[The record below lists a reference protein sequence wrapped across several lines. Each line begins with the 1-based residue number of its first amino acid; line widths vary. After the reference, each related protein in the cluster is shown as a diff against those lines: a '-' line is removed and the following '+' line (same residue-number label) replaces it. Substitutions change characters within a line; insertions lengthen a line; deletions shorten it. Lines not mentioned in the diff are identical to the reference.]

1 MEAPAG
7 NRVLFCFL
15 LINQTETMTT
25 RHLLSLM
32 DLSADEIRTLISRA
46 IELKQLG
53 RKAPRSLAGYTMAM
67 VFEKSSTRT
76 RTSFDIGMSQLGGH
90 AMFLSPGDS
99 QIQRGEPIKDTARVL
114 SRMVDVIVMRTT
126 THDRVSTMADYASVP
141 VINALCDRYHP
152 CQLLADL
159 QTYTEHRGDISGQ
172 TMAWIGD
179 GNNVCHSWMNAARQL
194 GFRLNIA
201 TPAGFEPDA
210 DLLAACADHVSLSH
224 DPVEAATGARCVIT
238 DTWASMGQEDEKTER
253 EAAFAGFCVDEVLM
267 AKAADDAI
275 FMHCLPAY
283 RGYEVSEAVLEG
295 EQSVV
300 WDEAENRLHAQKA
313 LLELLLA
320 EQA

>member
-1 MEAPAG
+1 MA
-7 NRVLFCFL
+7 V
-15 LINQTETMTT
+15 
-25 RHLLSLM
+25 RHFLSLM
-32 DLSADEIRTLISRA
+32 DLNTDEIRTLINRA

-53 RKAPRSLAGYTMAM
+53 KSAPKSLSNHTMAM

-99 QIQRGEPIKDTARVL
+99 QIQRGEPIRDTARVL

-126 THDRVSTMADYASVP
+126 THKRVSTMAEYSSVP

-159 QTYTEHRGDISGQ
+159 QTYTEHRGEIRGQ
-172 TMAWIGD
+172 VFAWIGD

-194 GFRLNIA
+194 DFTLNIA
-201 TPAGFEPDA
+201 TPEGFEPDA
-210 DLLAACADHVSLSH
+210 DLIEACKNNIQLSNS
-224 DPVEAATGARCVIT
+224 PVFAATDARCIIT
-238 DTWASMGQEDEKTER
+238 DTWASMGQEDEKAQR
-253 EAAFAGFCVDEVLM
+253 EAAFAGFCVDDELM
-267 AKAADDAI
+267 AHAADDAI

-283 RGYEVSEAVLEG
+283 RGYEVSESVLEG
-295 EQSVV
+295 TQSVV

-313 LLELLLA
+313 LLELLLC
-320 EQA
+320 E

>member
-1 MEAPAG
+1 MA
-7 NRVLFCFL
+7 V
-15 LINQTETMTT
+15 
-25 RHLLSLM
+25 RHFLSLM
-32 DLSADEIRTLISRA
+32 DLSTDEIRALINRA

-53 RKAPRSLAGYTMAM
+53 KSAPKSLSSHTMAM

-99 QIQRGEPIKDTARVL
+99 QIQRGEPIRDTARVL

-126 THDRVSTMADYASVP
+126 THKRVSTMAEYSSVP

-159 QTYTEHRGDISGQ
+159 QTYTEHRGEISGQ
-172 TMAWIGD
+172 VFAWIGD

-194 GFRLNIA
+194 DFMINIA
-201 TPAGFEPDA
+201 TPEGFEPNA
-210 DLLAACADHVSLSH
+210 NLIEACKDNIQLSNSPVS
-224 DPVEAATGARCVIT
+224 AATGACCIIT
-238 DTWASMGQEDEKTER
+238 DTWASMGQEDEKAQR
-253 EAAFAGFCVDEVLM
+253 ETAFAGFCVDDELM
-267 AKAADDAI
+267 AHAADDAI

-283 RGYEVSEAVLEG
+283 RGYEVSESVLEG
-295 EQSVV
+295 TQSVV

-313 LLELLLA
+313 LLELLLCK
-320 EQA
+320 